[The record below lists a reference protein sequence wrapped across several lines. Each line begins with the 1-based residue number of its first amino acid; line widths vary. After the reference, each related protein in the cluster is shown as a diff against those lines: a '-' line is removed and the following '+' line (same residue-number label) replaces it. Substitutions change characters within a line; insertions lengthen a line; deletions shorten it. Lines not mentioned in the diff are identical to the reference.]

1 MIQLFKM
8 AFRDLGRNKRRSLL
22 SSLAVS
28 MGMSL
33 LLLMASVLAGEMRG
47 AMQNTIKLQS
57 GDLQVRAASDDE
69 DKVSLA
75 WEDLIANPAGIVEQ
89 LKALPQ
95 VVVATPRL
103 FASGIATLGENSRG
117 VQVIGFDPNSEAS
130 LPIREGLI
138 AGDFL
143 QPDDREGVLIG
154 KPLAE
159 KFGLQPGQSLSL
171 LVNTSNGTVDEQ
183 SVTVRG
189 IYTTRTPGYDEGTV
203 FMPLAKAQTFTA
215 AGDHASIIFVRLQD
229 RDQADAVA
237 AAIQSPAYKVLTWRQ
252 MNELIVQTEQ
262 FAGAYMVMLYLIVLG
277 ITATVVTNTLV
288 MAVFER
294 TREIGI
300 LSAIGM
306 KARRVMAMFL
316 TEGGLL
322 ATGGVIGGLILGGL
336 MVAYF
341 TKYGFYI
348 GNMGLTGILMNER
361 IYSYL
366 TLRDTISLTIITYV
380 VTLVASLYPAF
391 MAARMEPVAALHGTG
406 D

>member
-22 SSLAVS
+22 SALAVS

-47 AMQNTIKLQS
+47 ALQNTIKLQS
-57 GDLQVRAASDDE
+57 GHLQVRAASYDE
-69 DKVSLA
+69 DKLSLA
-75 WEDLIANPAGIVEQ
+75 WEDLISDPSALVEQ
-89 LKALPQ
+89 IKSIPQ

-103 FASGIATLGENSRG
+103 LASGIVTRGENSRG
-117 VQVIGFDPNSEAS
+117 VQVIGFDPQSEAS

-138 AGDFL
+138 AGQFV

-159 KFGLQPGQSLSL
+159 KFSLRPGDSFSL

-183 SVTVRG
+183 PVTVRG
-189 IYTTRTPGYDEGTV
+189 IYTTSTNGYDEGTV
-203 FMPLAKAQTFTA
+203 FMPLAKAQSFTG
-215 AGDHASIIFVRLQD
+215 AGDHASIIFVILKD
-229 RDQADAVA
+229 RDQAEAVA
-237 AAIQSPAYKVLTWRQ
+237 AAIQSPGYQVLTWRK

-262 FAGAYMVMLYLIVLG
+262 FAGAYMMFLYLIVLG

-300 LSAIGM
+300 LGAIGM
-306 KARRVMAMFL
+306 KARRIMAMFL
-316 TEGGLL
+316 TEGGLI

-341 TKYGFYI
+341 TRYGFYI
-348 GNMGLTGILMNER
+348 GNMGLTGILMGDR
-361 IYSYL
+361 IFAFL
-366 TLRDTISLTIITYV
+366 TLRDMIRLTLLTYL
-380 VTLVASLYPAF
+380 VTLVASLYPALI
-391 MAARMEPVAALHGTG
+391 AARMEPVAALHGTG